1 MIKKNDLNIKTG
13 FYNNL
18 RLKRTSSFGKKIEC
32 DENYAK
38 NINIKKELN
47 CNYSQKK
54 GSVKSDGVLWG
65 RQK

>member
-18 RLKRTSSFGKKIEC
+18 RLKRTSSFGEKIEC
-32 DENYAK
+32 DENCLK
-38 NINIKKELN
+38 NKNIKKELN

-54 GSVKSDGVLWG
+54 GL
-65 RQK
+65 